1 MRLSL
6 IVCRHSI
13 FFRRGP
19 EEERMDPKIRWAIG
33 FTITMLAIGFK
44 FWSANNRWNG
54 GGYEASAKDIDAAC
68 AEMLSEDN
76 HREAREWCRDSASA
90 GFEMS
95 KDEMLELAE
104 EFYAAGAEKVYV
116 TGIER
121 MGNSNV
127 AACMVV
133 KLPGG
138 GAARKAVLEAEAKLI
153 RGEGEEPEKD
163 VGQKYVLLGLD

>member
-1 MRLSL
+1 
-6 IVCRHSI
+6 
-13 FFRRGP
+13 
-19 EEERMDPKIRWAIG
+19 MDPKIRWAIG

-54 GGYEASAKDIDAAC
+54 AGDYGGSPKDIDAAC
-68 AEMLSEDN
+68 AEMLAEDN
-76 HREAREWCRDSASA
+76 HREAREWCRDSSSA

-121 MGNSNV
+121 VGNANV
-127 AACMVV
+127 AACLVV
-133 KLPGG
+133 KLPSG
-138 GAARKAVLEAEAKLI
+138 GAARKAVLRAEAKLI
-153 RGEGEEPEKD
+153 HGDDEEPEKD